1 MLHTV
6 EIRVSGEHFRD
17 AILQVRRWLDAEN
30 VQPRTFR
37 YWLYEPAS
45 VLRVNFE
52 AEEQAKAFAQA
63 FGGVVLA

>member
-6 EIRVSGEHFRD
+6 EIRLSGENFLD
-17 AILQVRRWLDAEN
+17 AILQVRRWLKAEN
-30 VQPRTFR
+30 VQPTTFR
-37 YWLYEPAS
+37 YWLYEPES

-52 AEEQAKAFAQA
+52 AEEQAKAFARA